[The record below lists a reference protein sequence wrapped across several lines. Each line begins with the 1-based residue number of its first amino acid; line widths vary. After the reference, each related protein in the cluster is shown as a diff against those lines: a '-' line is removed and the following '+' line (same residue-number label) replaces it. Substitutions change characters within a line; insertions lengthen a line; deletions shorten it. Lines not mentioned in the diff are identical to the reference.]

1 MTHTGPLRGFLYL
14 FSILF
19 LFAVAAS
26 VCVGT
31 TFAGEKKSPSYED
44 LNKQYEKAFEK
55 KDYAKALEIAEQ
67 MYPIVEGPHVTV
79 CYNIAAL
86 YNLLGKKGQAYEWL
100 QFCLDVGFADYRGLM
115 SDEKFAGMKEE
126 DRFKKMLRKTR
137 IDGYLSMLER
147 ADRDE
152 FQMPEKVMEALAL
165 KPGERVADVGAGSG
179 YFTIRAA
186 RAVGPTGIVW
196 AIDIRQEMLD
206 YIAKRVEEEKLENI
220 RPMLVFDDD
229 PQLPQGRV
237 DTILL
242 VDTWHYIRK
251 PEYAKKLRAGLAPG
265 GRVVIID
272 YRPKPFEERPWG
284 PPPEQQ
290 TSREELDAHF
300 AEAGLKPVKEHTF
313 LPEQYFVEFQ
323 AE

>member
-1 MTHTGPLRGFLYL
+1 MIHTGAKRRVLRFLSACL
-14 FSILF
+14 LG
-19 LFAVAAS
+19 AV
-26 VCVGT
+26 VMCVG
-31 TFAGEKKSPSYED
+31 AGPASAETEKPAGFEE
-44 LNKQYEKAFEK
+44 LNKQYEKAYEK
-55 KDYAKALEIAEQ
+55 KEYARALEIAEK
-67 MYPIVEGPHVTV
+67 MYDVVAPPHITV
-79 CYNIAAL
+79 CYNIAAMHC
-86 YNLLGKKGQAYEWL
+86 LLGNKEQAYEWL
-100 QFCLDVGFADYRGLM
+100 RYSFDAGFSDFRGLM
-115 SDEKFAGMKEE
+115 ADENFASVRDEE
-126 DRFKKMLRKTR
+126 RFKKMARKTR
-137 IDGYLSMLER
+137 IDRYLAMLER
-147 ADRDE
+147 PDRDE

-165 KPGERVADVGAGSG
+165 KPGEKVADIGAGSG
-179 YFTIRAA
+179 YFTIPVAK
-186 RAVGPTGIVW
+186 AVGPTGIVW

-206 YIAKRVEEEKLENI
+206 YIEKRLDEEKLENV

-229 PQLPQGRV
+229 PQLPQGKV
-237 DTILL
+237 DTILMI
-242 VDTWHYIRK
+242 DTWHYIRK

-313 LPEQYFVEFQ
+313 LPEQYFVEYV

>member
-1 MTHTGPLRGFLYL
+1 MTHTRAARGFFCLL
-14 FSILF
+14 FAGLF
-19 LFAVAAS
+19 FAVAA
-26 VCVGT
+26 G
-31 TFAGEKKSPSYED
+31 AGPAQAAKAKTPSYED
-44 LNKQYEKAFEK
+44 LTKQYEKAFEK
-55 KDYAKALEIAEQ
+55 KDYAKALEIAEEL
-67 MYPIVEGPHVTV
+67 YPIVEGPHVTV

-86 YNLLGKKGQAYEWL
+86 YCLLGKKGQAYEWL
-100 QFCLDVGFADYRGLM
+100 QFCLDAGYSDYRGLM

-126 DRFKKMLRKTR
+126 DRFEKMLRKTR
-137 IDGYLSMLER
+137 LEGYLAMLER
-147 ADRDE
+147 ADRDD

-165 KPGERVADVGAGSG
+165 KRGERVADIGAGSG
-179 YFTIRAA
+179 YFTLRAA
-186 RAVGPTGIVW
+186 NAVGPTGIVW

-206 YIAKRVEEEKLENI
+206 YIAKRVEEERIENV

-229 PQLPQGRV
+229 PQLPQGKV
-237 DTILL
+237 DTILM

-272 YRPKPFEERPWG
+272 YTPKPFEERPWG

-300 AEAGLKPVKEHTF
+300 AEAGLKPAKEHTF
-313 LPEQYFVEFQ
+313 LTEQYFVEYK

>member
-1 MTHTGPLRGFLYL
+1 MTHRRAAREFLCLL
-14 FSILF
+14 FAGLF
-19 LFAVAAS
+19 LAVMAGAGPAS
-26 VCVGT
+26 
-31 TFAGEKKSPSYED
+31 AGKEKAPTYED

-55 KDYAKALEIAEQ
+55 KDYAKALEIAEE

-86 YNLLGKKGQAYEWL
+86 YSLLGKKGQAYEWL
-100 QFCLDVGFADYRGLM
+100 QFCLDAGYSDYRGLM

-137 IDGYLSMLER
+137 LDGYLAMLER
-147 ADRDE
+147 ADRDD
-152 FQMPEKVMEALAL
+152 FQMPEKVMDALAL
-165 KPGERVADVGAGSG
+165 KPGEKVADIGAGSG

-186 RAVGPTGIVW
+186 KAVGPTGIVW
-196 AIDIRQEMLD
+196 AVDIRQEMLD
-206 YIAKRVEEEKLENI
+206 YIAKRVEDEKIENI

-229 PQLPQGRV
+229 PQLPQGKV
-237 DTILL
+237 DTILM

-272 YRPKPFEERPWG
+272 YTPKPFEERPWG

-313 LPEQYFVEFQ
+313 LTEQYFVEYK

>member
-1 MTHTGPLRGFLYL
+1 MIHRKLSRQFHG
-14 FSILF
+14 F
-19 LFAVAAS
+19 LFAGMFLAVLAYAGAGPASAAK
-26 VCVGT
+26 
-31 TFAGEKKSPSYED
+31 EKTPSYQE
-44 LNKQYEKAFEK
+44 LNKQYQKAFEK
-55 KDYAKALEIAEQ
+55 KDYAKALEIAEE
-67 MYPIVEGPHVTV
+67 MYPLVEEPHITV

-100 QFCLDVGFADYRGLM
+100 EFCLDAGYQDYRGLM
-115 SDEKFAGMKEE
+115 SDEKFAGMKDE
-126 DRFKKMLRKTR
+126 DRFKKMLRKKR
-137 IDGYLSMLER
+137 IDGYLAMLER
-147 ADRDE
+147 ADRDD

-165 KPGERVADVGAGSG
+165 KPGERVADIGAGSG
-179 YFTIRAA
+179 YFTLRAA
-186 RAVGPTGIVW
+186 KAVGPTGIVW

-229 PQLPQGRV
+229 PQLPQGKV
-237 DTILL
+237 DTILM

-272 YRPKPFEERPWG
+272 YTPKPFEERPWG

-300 AEAGLKPVKEHTF
+300 AEAGLKPAKEHAF
-313 LPEQYFVEFQ
+313 LTEQYFVEYK